1 MKQIIQNNRSGETS
15 LRECPVPA
23 LLPGAVLVETA
34 FSAIS
39 VGTEGMKIR
48 TARQSLVGKARS
60 RPDLVQQVL
69 KTYRKEGAASTYR
82 KVMSRLETPV
92 PLGYSLAGRV
102 VDVGPGVEGFKE
114 GDLVACAGAGVANHA
129 EFVCVPRNLCA
140 LIPEGVPM
148 EHAAFSTVAAIALH
162 GVRQAEVQLGDTVAV
177 VGLGL
182 LGLMT
187 VQMLA
192 ASGARVF
199 GFDLNDSRMALARSL
214 GAEQALSPSA
224 PGLTL
229 AVSGFTGGHGFDRVI
244 VAAADSS
251 NRAIE
256 FAAEVARD
264 RGRVILLGLVGM
276 ELNRKLFYDK
286 ELELRMSRSYGPG
299 RYDPSYED
307 DGVDYPLPY
316 VRWTEQRNLS
326 AVLNLMATGKL
337 RLDALLTHR
346 MPFDRAP
353 EAYDM
358 LVGPEAPAIIGLVL
372 DYGAPGKPAT
382 TQIQIGDAR
391 PAIAGGTVRVS
402 FIGAGNFAK
411 STLIPAFKKLP
422 ATQLATVATSTAIG
436 SRHAAETFGFRS
448 AGSSTS
454 DVISDSGADLV
465 VVATRHDLH
474 ADLTV
479 QALDAG
485 KAVFVEKPLALNEAE
500 LAAVTN
506 ALQRAKSPFLHVG
519 FNRRFAP
526 LVADAKAALPKTGP
540 YSLLYRV
547 NAGPVPPTHWMHDPQ
562 HGGGRLVGE
571 GCHFIDLFQHLTGS
585 SPLSVT
591 ASGMADAGMYRGD
604 NIVVTL
610 TYADGSVGCLVYLAC
625 NDTALPKERLEVSA
639 GGISIVLDDFRELT
653 IARGGRVSK
662 KKSRFGQDKGHAAQ
676 IQAVVDALRAGG
688 APPIP
693 AAELLTSSLA
703 TLAARRALET
713 RAPVAID
720 ISALTASRPA

>member
-23 LLPGAVLVETA
+23 LLPGAILVETA

-69 KTYRKEGAASTYR
+69 KTYKKEGAASTYR
-82 KVMSRLETPV
+82 KVMNRLETPV

-102 VDVGPGVEGFKE
+102 IDVGPGVEGFKE

-129 EFVCVPRNLCA
+129 EFVSVPRNLCA
-140 LIPEGVPM
+140 LVPEGVKL

-182 LGLMT
+182 LGLMS

-224 PGLTL
+224 PGLSL
-229 AVSGFTGGHGFDRVI
+229 AVSGFTNGHGFDRVI

-264 RGRVILLGLVGM
+264 RGRVVLLGLVGM

-299 RYDPSYED
+299 RYDPSYEE

-316 VRWTEQRNLS
+316 VRWTEQRNLA
-326 AVLNLMATGKL
+326 AVMNLMATGKL
-337 RLDALLTHR
+337 ALDPLLTHR

-358 LVGPEAPAIIGLVL
+358 LVGPEAGSIIGLVL
-372 DYGAPGKPAT
+372 DYGAPGKPVAT
-382 TQIQIGDAR
+382 KIDIGAAR
-391 PAIAGGTVRVS
+391 TPAANGTVRVS

-411 STLIPAFKKLP
+411 STLIPAVKK
-422 ATQLATVATSTAIG
+422 ANGTQLATVTTSTAIG

-448 AGSSTS
+448 ASSS
-454 DVISDSGADLV
+454 AADVISDDTADLV

-474 ADLTV
+474 AELTAR
-479 QALDAG
+479 ALDAG
-485 KAVFVEKPLALNEAE
+485 KAVFVEKPLALDEVE
-500 LAAVTN
+500 LAAVAA
-506 ALQRAKSPFLHVG
+506 ALQRAARPFLHVG

-526 LVADAKAALPKTGP
+526 LVTEAKAALPKSGP
-540 YSLLYRV
+540 YTLLYRV
-547 NAGPVPPTHWMHDPQ
+547 NAGPIPANHWVHDPRL
-562 HGGGRLVGE
+562 GGGRLVGE
-571 GCHFIDLFQHLTGS
+571 GCHFIDLLQYLVGA
-585 SPLSVT
+585 PPVSVT
-591 ASGMADAGMYRGD
+591 ASGMADAGMYRND
-604 NIVVTL
+604 NVVVTL
-610 TYADGSVGCLVYLAC
+610 EFADGSVGCVVYLAC

-653 IARGGRVSK
+653 IARGGRVST
-662 KKSRFGQDKGHAAQ
+662 KKSRFGQDKGHNAQ
-676 IQAVVDALRAGG
+676 MDAVIEALREGA

-693 AAELLTSSLA
+693 VAELLISSLA
-703 TLAARRALET
+703 TLAARRSLET

-720 ISALTASRPA
+720 LSALNASRQA